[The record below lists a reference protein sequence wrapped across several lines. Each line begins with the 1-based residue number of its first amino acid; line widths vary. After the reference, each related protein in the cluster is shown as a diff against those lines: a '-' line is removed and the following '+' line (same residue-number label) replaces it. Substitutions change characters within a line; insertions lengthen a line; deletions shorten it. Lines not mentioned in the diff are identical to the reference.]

1 VTRLGP
7 GDVACWVLKS
17 SVPPEQIVAG
27 WPPGVARTANRCLRA
42 SYRLGLMLPGTPCLL
57 WVSGRDRP
65 GVHAVGE
72 LAGVPQEGPAGPEV
86 AVRWVRL
93 DRPLPRAELVGDPDF
108 AGAEVVRMPAGSNPS
123 WLSAAQFAAV
133 RARATSALDGG
144 TTRPGTMGRCV
155 ATGSG
160 GERSAGS

>member
-7 GDVACWVLKS
+7 GDVACWALKS
-17 SVPPEQIVAG
+17 SVPPERIVPG
-27 WPPGVARTANRCLRA
+27 WPPGVARTVNRCLRA
-42 SYRLGLMLPGTPCLL
+42 SYRLGLMLPGMPCLL

-72 LAGVPQEGPAGPEV
+72 LAGVP
-86 AVRWVRL
+86 
-93 DRPLPRAELVGDPDF
+93 DF

-123 WLSAAQFAAV
+123 WLWAAQFAAV
-133 RARATSALDGG
+133 RARAMSALDGG